1 MSPESTAPD
10 RELPWDRPKQR
21 DSERFPHLILAWSL
35 DEPERLGEAIPVT
48 RPVCIGRGD
57 DLADD
62 PAPRV
67 TPKRMRPA
75 ETLDS
80 GPIVNARVSRLHLT
94 AEPDGNGGVRLHSHG
109 RAPMRINGRATKEDI
124 ARDGDVV
131 ELHNAAVFLVS
142 VRPETL
148 QPLRSANTPGFAFGK
163 ADPFGITGESPAAWA
178 LRDALA
184 FAATT
189 DRHVLLA
196 GESGVGKE
204 LAARSI
210 HGLSSRRSSNMIA
223 RNAATV
229 PESLVDAE
237 LFGNSKN
244 YPNPGM
250 PERDGLIGEAHRS
263 TLFLDEIGE
272 LPESSQVHL
281 LRVLDTDGEYQRLGD
296 AKARRSSFRLVS
308 ATNRAIDSLK
318 HDLLARFT
326 HRITI
331 PGLGDRREDIPL
343 LIIELLGRIAQDNP
357 QLAGRFFERRRGER
371 AEPKIAPDFVVR
383 LLRHPF
389 THHVRELDR
398 ILWLAMGSAEDD
410 YIGVTEA
417 VDAELGQAMDAAIET
432 VEIRREDLVQALREH
447 GRSPTRIA
455 KALGVKNRYVLHRL
469 LKKHGLT
476 PGALDEGGSE

>member
-10 RELPWDRPKQR
+10 RELPWERTKPR
-21 DSERFPHLILAWSL
+21 VSERFPHLVLAWSL
-35 DEPERLGEAIPVT
+35 DEPDRLGEAIPVT
-48 RPVCIGRGD
+48 RPVCVGRGEQ
-57 DLADD
+57 LADD
-62 PAPRV
+62 PAPRAV
-67 TPKRMRPA
+67 PKRMRPA
-75 ETLDS
+75 ETRDS
-80 GPIVNARVSRLHLT
+80 GPIVNARISRLHLT
-94 AEPDGNGGVRLHSHG
+94 VEPEGDTGVRLRSHG
-109 RAPMRINGRATKEDI
+109 RAPMRINGRVTEEGI
-124 ARDGDVV
+124 ARNGDVV

-142 VRPETL
+142 TRPETL
-148 QPLRSANTPGFAFGK
+148 QPLRSASAPDFPFGK

-189 DRHVLLA
+189 ERHVLLA
-196 GESGVGKE
+196 GDSGVGKE

-210 HGLSSRRSSNMIA
+210 HGLSNRQSSKMVA

-250 PERDGLIGEAHRS
+250 PERDGLIGEAHAS

-296 AKARRSSFRLVS
+296 SKTRRSSFRLVS
-308 ATNRAIDSLK
+308 ATNRAVDSLK

-331 PGLGDRREDIPL
+331 PGLGDRREDVPL
-343 LIIELLGRIAQDNP
+343 LLVELLGRIARDNP
-357 QLAGRFFERRRGER
+357 QLADRFFERRRGER
-371 AEPKIAPDFVVR
+371 AEPRIAPDFVVR

-398 ILWLAMGSAEDD
+398 ILWLAIGSAEDD

-417 VDAELGQAMDAAIET
+417 VDAELGQASDATAEAA
-432 VEIRREDLVQALREH
+432 EIRREDLVRALREH

>member
-1 MSPESTAPD
+1 
-10 RELPWDRPKQR
+10 
-21 DSERFPHLILAWSL
+21 
-35 DEPERLGEAIPVT
+35 
-48 RPVCIGRGD
+48 
-57 DLADD
+57 
-62 PAPRV
+62 
-67 TPKRMRPA
+67 MRPA
-75 ETLDS
+75 ETRDS

-94 AEPDGNGGVRLHSHG
+94 VEPEGDAGVRLRSLC
-109 RAPMRINGRATKEDI
+109 RSPMRINGRATSDGV

-131 ELHNAAVFLVS
+131 ELHNAAVFLVA

-148 QPLRSANTPGFAFGK
+148 APLRSAIAPGFAFGR

-189 DRHVLLA
+189 DRHVLLT

-210 HGLSSRRSSNMIA
+210 HGLSSRQSSKMVA

-250 PERDGLIGEAHRS
+250 PERDGLIGESHMS

-296 AKARRSSFRLVS
+296 SKARRSSFRLVS
-308 ATNRAIDSLK
+308 ATNREVDSLK

-343 LIIELLGRIAQDNP
+343 LVVDLLSRIARDNP
-357 QLAGRFFERRRGER
+357 QLADRFFERRRGER

-383 LLRHPF
+383 LLCHSF

-398 ILWLAMGSAEDD
+398 ILWLAIGSAEDD

-417 VDAELGQAMDAAIET
+417 VDAELGPPADATAEAT
-432 VEIRREDLVQALREH
+432 EIRREDLVMALREH

>member
-1 MSPESTAPD
+1 MSPESTSPES
-10 RELPWDRPKQR
+10 ELPWDRPKPR
-21 DSERFPHLILAWSL
+21 DLERFPHLVFAWSL
-35 DEPERLGEAIPVT
+35 DEPERVGEVIPVT
-48 RPVCIGRGD
+48 CPVCVGRGEA
-57 DLADD
+57 LTDD

-75 ETLDS
+75 ETRDA
-80 GPIVNARVSRLHLT
+80 GAIVNARVSRLHLT
-94 AEPDGNGGVRLHSHG
+94 VEPEGDAAVRIHAHG
-109 RAPMRINGRATKEDI
+109 RAPMRINGRTTSEGV
-124 ARDGDVV
+124 ARDGDIV
-131 ELHNAAVFLVS
+131 ELHNAAVFLVVS
-142 VRPETL
+142 RPETL
-148 QPLRSANTPGFAFGK
+148 QPLRSANTPDFAFGR
-163 ADPFGITGESPAAWA
+163 ADPFGITGESPVAWA

-184 FAATT
+184 FASTT
-189 DRHVLLA
+189 DRHVLLV

-210 HGLSSRRSSNMIA
+210 HGLSSRRSSKIVS

-229 PESLVDAE
+229 PESLIDAE
-237 LFGNSKN
+237 LFGNTKN

-250 PERDGLIGEAHRS
+250 PERDGLIGEADGS

-296 AKARRSSFRLVS
+296 SKARRSSFRLVA
-308 ATNRAIDSLK
+308 ATNRPLDSLK
-318 HDLLARFT
+318 HDFLARFT
-326 HRITI
+326 HRITV
-331 PGLGDRREDIPL
+331 PGLAERREDIPL
-343 LIIELLGRIAQDNP
+343 LVGELLARIARDNA

-371 AEPKIAPDFVVR
+371 AEPKIAPDFVIR

-389 THHVRELDR
+389 SHHVRELDR
-398 ILWLAMGSAEDD
+398 ILWLAIGSAEDD

-417 VDAELGQAMDAAIET
+417 VDAELGPPGNPASGFT
-432 VEIRREDLVQALREH
+432 EIGREDLLQALRDH

-476 PGALDEGGSE
+476 PGALDEGGTE